1 MRRGV
6 RAVVGVGAG
15 PVGRQT
21 ERYVH
26 LYCALGESMSN
37 SGRSP
42 RYKQRHLN
50 GEDEKSGWGVPNR
63 ERAVVR
69 GEDLERGE
77 RRTEPEPP

>member
-1 MRRGV
+1 MFSPEVVGRAARERWSVRRGV
-6 RAVVGVGAG
+6 GAVVGVDAG

-42 RYKQRHLN
+42 RYKQRNLH
-50 GEDEKSGWGVPNR
+50 DEEEQSR
-63 ERAVVR
+63 C
-69 GEDLERGE
+69 
-77 RRTEPEPP
+77 